1 MGQPATGHQERPG
14 RGILLV
20 LLSTL
25 FLASSDVAAKHLSA
39 SLPALQIAW
48 MRYAAFTLI
57 MLTAFGAS
65 RGALTLRSRRPGLQF
80 LRGLGMVGS
89 AILFISSLGILPVAD
104 ATAIS
109 FISPILVTGL
119 SVLIL
124 GERVG
129 PRAWAAAFLGFAG
142 VLVILRP
149 GQGAFQL
156 GAVLPVL
163 AALCWAFA
171 LVATR
176 RVAAHDSAQTTMT
189 YSALVGL
196 ALLTLLVPLVWTP
209 PGAAQVLT
217 GAFIGVASTTG
228 HWLVAQA
235 YRFADASRLA
245 PISFAQIVAV
255 SVIAYLVL
263 GAVPDVWTWAGAG
276 IIAGSAVTMAREGRR
291 AASRPNAS

>member
-1 MGQPATGHQERPG
+1 MGLAPSGHQERPG
-14 RGILLV
+14 LGIGLV

-25 FLASSDVAAKHLSA
+25 FLACSDVAAKHLSA

-48 MRYAAFTLI
+48 LRYAAFTLI
-57 MLTAFGAS
+57 MAAALGAS
-65 RGALTLRSRRPGLQF
+65 RGAPPLRSRRPGLQV

-89 AILFISSLGILPVAD
+89 AILFISSLRFLPVAD

-109 FISPILVTGL
+109 FVSPILVTGL
-119 SVLIL
+119 SVLVL

-129 PRAWAAAFLGFAG
+129 PRAWAAAFIGFAG
-142 VLVILRP
+142 VLVVLRP

-163 AALCWAFA
+163 AALCWACA

-176 RVAAHDSAQTTMT
+176 RVAAHDRAQTTMS

-196 ALLTLLVPLVWTP
+196 VLLSLLVPLVWQRPSATE
-209 PGAAQVLT
+209 AAI

-235 YRFADASRLA
+235 YRYADASRLA

-255 SVIAYLVL
+255 SVVAYAVL
-263 GAVPDVWTWAGAG
+263 GSVPDIWTWTGAAV
-276 IIAGSAVTMAREGRR
+276 IVGSALIMTRESRR
-291 AASRPNAS
+291 APPSR